1 MREILFRGK
10 SENTDMW
17 VYGKLF
23 ESVASSF
30 IIRNNNIIDLVQV
43 NQDTIGQYTGI
54 KDINGVKIYEGD
66 ILKCLDT
73 DGDNYLSLV
82 RYDDGAFTIDVNY
95 CDYDYTAIGWALSVD
110 VDDVEVI
117 GNVHDNP
124 ELLKGDE
131 K

>member
-1 MREILFRGK
+1 
-10 SENTDMW
+10 MW

-54 KDINGVKIYEGD
+54 KDINGAKIYEGD

-73 DGDNYLSLV
+73 NGDNYLSFV
-82 RYDDGAFTIDVNY
+82 RYDGGAFAIDINC
-95 CDYDYTAIGWALSVD
+95 CDYDYTAIGWALSGD

-124 ELLKGDE
+124 ELLKGGE